1 MLDLS
6 QPPFCIIRH
15 PQEPTPEDFEA
26 LLLEL
31 RSRMILGEQWAVL
44 ADLRFINPAAAGKE
58 GRESVSKLIL
68 ENAEFLGQVTV
79 AEARVVSG
87 PIMRGILTVL
97 DWITPRS
104 WPVRNFGNGV
114 LAENWLRTELEAA
127 GIEPD
132 ATRVWEEDIRVSS

>member
-1 MLDLS
+1 MT
-6 QPPFCIIRH
+6 PG
-15 PQEPTPEDFEA
+15 EP
-26 LLLEL
+26 
-31 RSRMILGEQWAVL
+31 WAVL
-44 ADLRFINPAAAGKE
+44 VDLRFINPAVAGRQ

-97 DWITPRS
+97 DWVTPRS

-114 LAENWLRTELEAA
+114 LAENWLRSELEAA
-127 GIEPD
+127 GMETT
-132 ATRVWEEDIRVSS
+132 AARVWDEDIRVSS